1 MMTIDYVRTYG
12 DGADTLIKN
21 LSADFSE
28 FVIHCKFEGRQC
40 NESMFVPF
48 LDKYYGQCYRFPSKP
63 IITTRAGP
71 LFALQLLINVNQ
83 SDYVPYITSEAGIRL
98 SIHEHDSEPVLE
110 NNGFSVATGFR
121 TDVSLSQKR
130 IERMPGITLCDTSNK
145 FSSINACFEDCIERN
160 VKKECPCFWTDVN
173 DNTGVPF
180 CMIHEHY
187 CILYVRGNV
196 TGCKCNNPCSEK
208 QYIKSI
214 HTSRW
219 PAKNYEDLLDK
230 ILKRKGLSP
239 SNTSDSLLQVNI
251 YFSSLY
257 EEVTEEVLSFTFE
270 NFLSNIGGLLGLWI
284 GMSAIS
290 FGELLELCF
299 FLLKSMTKRN
309 RAIENQT
316 GVSSNEIGE
325 TTDQNITQSVH
336 IDMSIID
343 EMESG
348 L

>member
-1 MMTIDYVRTYG
+1 
-12 DGADTLIKN
+12 
-21 LSADFSE
+21 
-28 FVIHCKFEGRQC
+28 
-40 NESMFVPF
+40 MFVPF
-48 LDKYYGQCYRFPSKP
+48 VDKYYGQCYRFPSKP

-130 IERMPGITLCDTSNK
+130 IERMPGTTLCDTSNK
-145 FSSINACFEDCIERN
+145 FSSINACFEECVERN
-160 VKKECPCFWTDVN
+160 EEQKCPCSWTIADYETDVLI
-173 DNTGVPF
+173 PF
-180 CMIHEHY
+180 CYDNKALDCEMDA
-187 CILYVRGNV
+187 RGNV

-208 QYIKSI
+208 QYIKTI

-219 PAKNYEDLLDK
+219 PAKNYEVLLDK
-230 ILKRKGLSP
+230 ILKRKGLSL

-257 EEVTEEVLSFTFE
+257 EEVTEEILSFTFE

-290 FGELLELCF
+290 IGELLELCF
-299 FLLKSMTKRN
+299 FILRSMMRRN
-309 RAIENQT
+309 RVVVNQT
-316 GVSSNEIGE
+316 GVSLNEIGE
-325 TTDQNITQSVH
+325 TTDQNIIQSV
-336 IDMSIID
+336 S
-343 EMESG
+343 
-348 L
+348 